1 MRSAIEVYSA
11 MAKTFPVW
19 SAEEEREFIATCVKD
34 GKWISSAA
42 KDRFVNEAMK
52 HNLSIVFSSIKQ
64 YAFNKNDDDI
74 VQIAVAAMVEAL
86 KKYDPNKE
94 IKISTWITNPIKW
107 AILQAQNKYSRAGTI
122 ADEVAAKTRNH
133 KTRLSVVSLDAD
145 VGKNNEDGVDTLSA
159 MISVKSV
166 APDYAV
172 NLKTHDEMLVEADI
186 KRGVSE
192 LLSTMDSFL
201 TKKETVVI
209 RGILRGR
216 TLADIGVEMNLSRMR
231 ISQISH
237 EAFKKIKNSP
247 LGNRL
252 HALVKAS

>member
-1 MRSAIEVYSA
+1 MEVYST

-34 GKWISSAA
+34 GKWISSAD
-42 KDRFVNEAMK
+42 KERFVNEAMK

-64 YAFNKNDDDI
+64 YAFNKKDDDI

-94 IKISTWITNPIKW
+94 IKISTWITNPVKW
-107 AILQAQNKYSRAGTI
+107 AIMQAQNKYIRAGMI

-133 KTRLSVVSLDAD
+133 KTRLSVVSLDSEIGKSNDDGTDTLAD
-145 VGKNNEDGVDTLSA
+145 VVSL
-159 MISVKSV
+159 KSV

-172 NLKTHDEMLVEADI
+172 SRNLKTHDEMLVETDI

-201 TKKETVVI
+201 TKKETIVI